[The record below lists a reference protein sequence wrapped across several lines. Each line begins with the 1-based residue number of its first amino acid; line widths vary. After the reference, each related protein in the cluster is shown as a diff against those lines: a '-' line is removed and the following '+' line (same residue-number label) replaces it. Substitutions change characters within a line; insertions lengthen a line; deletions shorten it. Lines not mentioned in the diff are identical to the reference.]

1 MASQII
7 INQKKGS
14 SDFPPGNKMKE
25 FSQLHTFFPYVF
37 MFCQLDNISSPF
49 FYSQMRLKMK
59 HSVLCIGNIHI
70 HNRKMMYM
78 NASPV
83 LYFSL
88 TVGKYVR

>member
-1 MASQII
+1 
-7 INQKKGS
+7 
-14 SDFPPGNKMKE
+14 MKE

-59 HSVLCIGNIHI
+59 HSVLCIGNIG